1 VTTAL
6 ASVDV
11 DRLGKLLRLA
21 LVADQAG
28 EITSAIHA
36 LKRAL
41 ASAGLDPHYV
51 VDAFERGTAQVAPSV
66 SPDIDVAQDDP
77 RERDDRSDAWFA
89 FHRRHFLS
97 PKERAFIENIIEW
110 SAPLSEK
117 QRKWLRDIVDRLERE
132 MAA

>member
-1 VTTAL
+1 MSTAI

-28 EITSAIHA
+28 EITGAIHA

-51 VDAFERGTAQVAPSV
+51 VDAFERGTKSITAPL
-66 SPDIDVAQDDP
+66 AADDNP
-77 RERDDRSDAWFA
+77 GHDDDDDTSLVWFA
-89 FHRRHFLS
+89 WHRRDRLS
-97 PKERAFIENIIEW
+97 PRDRQFVEGLARW
-110 SAPLSEK
+110 RGPLSTK
-117 QRKWLRDIVDRLERE
+117 QQKWLHDVLDKLAE
-132 MAA
+132 AA